1 MAAIIKKIFR
11 HLGEPICTYK
21 LYEEFKSIGDEKT
34 DGETMIKINRTLSKM
49 NPVNRKTFIA
59 LIRFLGYVTQFES
72 ENKMSANNLAIVF
85 APNLFKPYQ
94 LT

>member
-1 MAAIIKKIFR
+1 
-11 HLGEPICTYK
+11 
-21 LYEEFKSIGDEKT
+21 
-34 DGETMIKINRTLSKM
+34 M